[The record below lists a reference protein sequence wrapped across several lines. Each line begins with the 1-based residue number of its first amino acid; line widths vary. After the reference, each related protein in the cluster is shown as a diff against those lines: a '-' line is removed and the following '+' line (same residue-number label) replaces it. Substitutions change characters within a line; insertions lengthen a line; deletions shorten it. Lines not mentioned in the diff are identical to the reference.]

1 MTGSGSRPGAEKSR
15 FKAAQS
21 VLNPSGGQQTY
32 RRHGGEALC
41 AMHLVGARPTGNTMN
56 TMNTGEEHLA
66 IEKAM
71 FLENA
76 GVHGPH
82 ENCAEK

>member
-1 MTGSGSRPGAEKSR
+1 MFRKKIQAASGSFQHRRPT
-15 FKAAQS
+15 Q
-21 VLNPSGGQQTY
+21 PSPTFFARSIGFA
-32 RRHGGEALC
+32 HC
-41 AMHLVGARPTGNTMN
+41 AKHIVGASPPGNTMN
-56 TMNTGEEHLA
+56 TMNTGEEHLV

>member
-1 MTGSGSRPGAEKSR
+1 
-15 FKAAQS
+15 
-21 VLNPSGGQQTY
+21 
-32 RRHGGEALC
+32 
-41 AMHLVGARPTGNTMN
+41 MN

-82 ENCAEK
+82 ENSAEK

>member
-1 MTGSGSRPGAEKSR
+1 MGQSTGRRAVMLCWLAGHIV
-15 FKAAQS
+15 QS
-21 VLNPSGGQQTY
+21 VQW
-32 RRHGGEALC
+32 
-41 AMHLVGARPTGNTMN
+41 GASPTGNTMN